1 MVLVDPILLAID
13 FFALSA
19 RPSASILHQFLQTL
33 REAQCINKSLSFL
46 EQTVTALARK
56 EAHIPFRQSRLTS
69 VLRDALGGNC
79 KVHLQC
85 WLLLWIQS
93 YKWHPPSLSSLIKA
107 SPPLFSLMP
116 FVSHQN
122 THTHAHT
129 HPPVWHELCQWWGLG
144 AAKWVHGCT
153 LLVFL
158 EGWPKCSAL
167 CMMFDCTENV
177 LLIPPLH
184 IP

>member
-85 WLLLWIQS
+85 
-93 YKWHPPSLSSLIKA
+93 
-107 SPPLFSLMP
+107 
-116 FVSHQN
+116 
-122 THTHAHT
+122 
-129 HPPVWHELCQWWGLG
+129 
-144 AAKWVHGCT
+144 
-153 LLVFL
+153 
-158 EGWPKCSAL
+158 
-167 CMMFDCTENV
+167 
-177 LLIPPLH
+177 
-184 IP
+184 